1 MQLMHLYTTV
11 LFNAIVAAKYHRTY
25 LISYLTLPLFVI
37 RSLSRKNYNLHP
49 QEEGAR
55 KRDQSMSKQRA
66 HPLVERLQRIEEAL
80 EHKMDKTDGENLE
93 ERVSD
98 LEANQEEFGEKVDDY
113 ESQASDVAIQID
125 SFDEHACHL
134 EGWLASL
141 QSDHNDHLGWISDH
155 ESQLSD
161 HESQLSDHE
170 SQLSDHD
177 SQISELE
184 KQGTD
189 PEDDLS

>member
-1 MQLMHLYTTV
+1 
-11 LFNAIVAAKYHRTY
+11 
-25 LISYLTLPLFVI
+25 
-37 RSLSRKNYNLHP
+37 
-49 QEEGAR
+49 
-55 KRDQSMSKQRA
+55 MSKQRT
-66 HPLVERLQRIEEAL
+66 HPLAEWMKRIEEAL

-98 LEANQEEFGEKVDDY
+98 LEANQEEYVEKMNDY
-113 ESQASDVAIQID
+113 ESQASDMAIQID
-125 SFDEHACHL
+125 SFDEQALHL
-134 EGWLASL
+134 EEWLASL
-141 QSDHNDHLGWISDH
+141 QSDHNDHLGWISG
-155 ESQLSD
+155 

-177 SQISELE
+177 SQLTELE

>member
-1 MQLMHLYTTV
+1 
-11 LFNAIVAAKYHRTY
+11 
-25 LISYLTLPLFVI
+25 
-37 RSLSRKNYNLHP
+37 
-49 QEEGAR
+49 
-55 KRDQSMSKQRA
+55 MSKQRA

-98 LEANQEEFGEKVDDY
+98 LEANQEEYVEKMVDY
-113 ESQASDVAIQID
+113 ESQASDLAIQID
-125 SFDEHACHL
+125 SHDEHACHL

-141 QSDHNDHLGWISDH
+141 QSDHNDHLGWISGH

-184 KQGTD
+184 N
-189 PEDDLS
+189 DLS

>member
-1 MQLMHLYTTV
+1 V
-11 LFNAIVAAKYHRTY
+11 LFNAIVATKYHRTY
-25 LISYLTLPLFVI
+25 LISSLTLPLFVI

-98 LEANQEEFGEKVDDY
+98 LEANQEESVEKMDDY

-161 HESQLSDHE
+161 H
-170 SQLSDHD
+170 D